1 MVQQTNKNG
10 DKKRQFPEML
20 ICTALQQNKISKIKL
35 SGVSDLF
42 ADTESILPCIFWYC
56 VDYLYSNETN
66 H

>member
-20 ICTALQQNKISKIKL
+20 VCTALQQNKISKIKL

-42 ADTESILPCIFWYC
+42 ADTKLTENIIQQIFIAHFTG
-56 VDYLYSNETN
+56 DLA
-66 H
+66 